1 MVVNK
6 QVLSQTTQKIIQ
18 VAAVVGAITV
28 IFGAYTFY
36 INNVWKPKVE
46 VLSVD
51 FIQGIAKVK
60 IGKDI
65 IDIFGDASFQ
75 AANGGDWG
83 IKFGST
89 NGKYDS
95 LELTKKGLVVEYL
108 KR

>member
-1 MVVNK
+1 MINK
-6 QVLSQTTQKIIQ
+6 QILSQTTQKIIQ
-18 VAAVVGAITV
+18 VAALVGAVTV
-28 IFGAYTFY
+28 IFGAYSFY

-51 FIQGIAKVK
+51 FIKGIAQVK
-60 IGKDI
+60 IGKDL

-75 AANGGDWG
+75 VANAGDWG

>member
-1 MVVNK
+1 MISK
-6 QVLSQTTQKIIQ
+6 ESLSKTTNHIIQ
-18 VAAVVGAITV
+18 VAAIVGAITV
-28 IFGAYTFY
+28 IFGAYSFY
-36 INNVWKPKVE
+36 INNIWKPKVE

-51 FIQGIAKVK
+51 FIKGVAQVK
-60 IGKDI
+60 IGSHI
-65 IDIFGDASFQ
+65 IDIFGDATFQ
-75 AANGGDWG
+75 LSNGGDWG